1 MTTIVEAILSTL
13 GDEPTS
19 LADIAEMTGLEK
31 STLSPT
37 LSDMKHKGLVER
49 ADGGWILAS
58 GAPKRATHEAR
69 EAAPSEPPA
78 EPKRRGRR
86 PRAVVPDLPPP
97 VAPHNGDARTLEFA
111 LTESGEILVRS
122 RDDNAPWR
130 TMPRADAEA
139 LAALVTS
146 RP

>member
-97 VAPHNGDARTLEFA
+97 CCAAQWRRSHARIRAHRERRD
-111 LTESGEILVRS
+111 SGAIAR
-122 RDDNAPWR
+122 RQR
-130 TMPRADAEA
+130 A
-139 LAALVTS
+139 LANHA
-146 RP
+146 PC